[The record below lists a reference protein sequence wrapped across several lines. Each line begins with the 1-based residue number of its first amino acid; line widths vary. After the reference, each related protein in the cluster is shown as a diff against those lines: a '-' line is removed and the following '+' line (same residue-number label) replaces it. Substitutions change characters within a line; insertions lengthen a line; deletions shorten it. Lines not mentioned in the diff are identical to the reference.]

1 MVTTGISLWSCS
13 TFYAEQEDYNLES
26 LQVPS
31 VSLSWSPYLV
41 IGDCDSNG
49 MNCFSNFGMLPDLT
63 DKLGRMFNV
72 SILSLKDTSE
82 DWGIYPKS
90 GSFDFTGE
98 WGGVMGKVQ
107 RSTLSHWMVLLA
119 NNSSTVSFQI
129 IKGEYPL
136 SLSTWSLRPDRA
148 QIMDYVGFKNEY
160 NILMLIPQPPKVD
173 FALFI
178 RPFTANVWAILF
190 SILLVLAFTIALRL
204 LVERKTSLHV
214 SFRIIHACVMVFVIL
229 VNAYYGGALTMFFST
244 EAKVSFKSLMDVL
257 RDPSWNIVIR
267 NGCHVQVKGLKI
279 LLLFFSGSESWYY
292 FLRDR
297 YGDKEYVRLVDT
309 LEERPEEIFY
319 GDLGEAMKR
328 MENGRYTIQ
337 KRSEQKY

>member
-82 DWGIYPKS
+82 DWGIHPKS

-107 RSTLSHWMVLLA
+107 RSTLSH
-119 NNSSTVSFQI
+119 
-129 IKGEYPL
+129 
-136 SLSTWSLRPDRA
+136 
-148 QIMDYVGFKNEY
+148 
-160 NILMLIPQPPKVD
+160 
-173 FALFI
+173 
-178 RPFTANVWAILF
+178 
-190 SILLVLAFTIALRL
+190 
-204 LVERKTSLHV
+204 
-214 SFRIIHACVMVFVIL
+214 
-229 VNAYYGGALTMFFST
+229 
-244 EAKVSFKSLMDVL
+244 
-257 RDPSWNIVIR
+257 
-267 NGCHVQVKGLKI
+267 
-279 LLLFFSGSESWYY
+279 
-292 FLRDR
+292 
-297 YGDKEYVRLVDT
+297 
-309 LEERPEEIFY
+309 
-319 GDLGEAMKR
+319 
-328 MENGRYTIQ
+328 
-337 KRSEQKY
+337 

>member
-1 MVTTGISLWSCS
+1 MCP
-13 TFYAEQEDYNLES
+13 FYLSRTQARIGGYTQRVDLLTSLES
-26 LQVPS
+26 GEEL
-31 VSLSWSPYLV
+31 WEKYK
-41 IGDCDSNG
+41 
-49 MNCFSNFGMLPDLT
+49 DLHCHT
-63 DKLGRMFNV
+63 EWYFWQI
-72 SILSLKDTSE
+72 IL
-82 DWGIYPKS
+82 
-90 GSFDFTGE
+90 
-98 WGGVMGKVQ
+98 
-107 RSTLSHWMVLLA
+107 
-119 NNSSTVSFQI
+119 VSFQI

-279 LLLFFSGSESWYY
+279 LLSFFSGSESWYY

-309 LEERPEEIFY
+309 LEERPEEMFY